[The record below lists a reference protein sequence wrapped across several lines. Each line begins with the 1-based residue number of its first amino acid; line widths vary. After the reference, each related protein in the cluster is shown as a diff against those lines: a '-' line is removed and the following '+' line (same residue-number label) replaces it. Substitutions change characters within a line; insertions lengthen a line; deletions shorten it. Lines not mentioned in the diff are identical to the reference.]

1 MTTIGSQC
9 EAYMLLRGLVDA
21 AKEISR
27 LEETIGK
34 KVTQRDKLIELT
46 HVEGYLEKVGGV

>member
-34 KVTQRDKLIELT
+34 KVTQRDKLTELAQ
-46 HVEGYLEKVGGV
+46 VEGYLEKVGGV